1 MDNDTRKAIATA
13 MARVLGDTFVLYTKA
28 HNFHWNVEGPKF
40 FALHEMFEAQYTELA
55 TAMDDIA
62 ERIRALD
69 EYAPGTTAALTALA
83 SVTET
88 DAQLS
93 AEDMVT
99 ATVTD
104 YETICATITEA
115 LKVAQDAGDEASAG
129 MLGDRLEAHQ
139 KAIWMMKSLLK

>member
-1 MDNDTRKAIATA
+1 MENDTRKTCADAL
-13 MARVLGDTFVLYTKA
+13 ARVLGDTFVLYTKA

-55 TAMDDIA
+55 DAMDDIA

-69 EYAPGTTAALTALA
+69 EYAPGTTAALSALA
-83 SVTET
+83 RVQET

-93 AEDMVT
+93 AEEMVRET
-99 ATVTD
+99 IAD
-104 YETICATITEA
+104 YETVCATVTEA
-115 LKVAQDAGDEASAG
+115 LKIAQDAEDEASAG
-129 MLGDRLEAHQ
+129 MLGDRLEVHQ

>member
-1 MDNDTRKAIATA
+1 MDNDTRKAVAGA
-13 MARVLGDTFVLYTKA
+13 LARVLGDTFVLYTKA

-55 TAMDDIA
+55 DAMDAIA

-83 SVTET
+83 SVKET
-88 DAQLS
+88 DEQLS
-93 AEDMVT
+93 AEDMIA
-99 ATVTD
+99 ATVAD
-104 YETICATITEA
+104 YETVCATVTEA
-115 LKVAQDAGDEASAG
+115 LKAAQDAGDEASAG
-129 MLGDRLEAHQ
+129 MLGERLEVHQ

>member
-1 MDNDTRKAIATA
+1 MTNDTRKAVAEA
-13 MARVLGDTFVLYTKA
+13 LARVLGDTFVLYTKA

-55 TAMDDIA
+55 AAMDDIA

-93 AEDMVT
+93 AEDMVAET
-99 ATVTD
+99 IKD
-104 YETICATITEA
+104 YETVCATLTEA
-115 LKVAQDAGDEASAG
+115 LKTAQDAADEASAG
-129 MLGDRLEAHQ
+129 MLGDRLEVHQ
-139 KAIWMMKSLLK
+139 KALWMMKSLLK